1 MELRRFIPKGGYFNC
16 VCNGGC
22 DKGNNG
28 VRVVELLGVQSGVF
42 ILVQLLCPTC
52 CLMCNESSSG
62 THEPNFSIWRLN
74 FTHVA
79 GVPSFF

>member
-42 ILVQLLCPTC
+42 DPCTVVVSNLLPD
-52 CLMCNESSSG
+52 
-62 THEPNFSIWRLN
+62 
-74 FTHVA
+74 V
-79 GVPSFF
+79 